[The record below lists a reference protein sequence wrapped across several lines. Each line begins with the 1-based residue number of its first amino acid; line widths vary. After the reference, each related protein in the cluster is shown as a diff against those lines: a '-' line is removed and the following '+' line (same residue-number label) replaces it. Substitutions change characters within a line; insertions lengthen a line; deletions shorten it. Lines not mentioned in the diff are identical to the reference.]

1 MADLVSVIRGK
12 MGGREYYIGKMTF
25 QELAAKV
32 QFYEELDKTPA
43 LDELL
48 QRQLSARSERMVEYL
63 LRQSE
68 RFYGAIIV
76 AAWGGRPAFVRV
88 KMEDHPLLDHDFEF
102 GLLKFDGKQE
112 YFALDGQHR
121 LKSIKRAIEQKPE
134 LRHEEVS
141 VIFVTHE
148 RTDEGNIKTRR
159 LFHTLNQYAR
169 PTTSGENIQ
178 LDEDNV
184 VSISTRMLLK
194 SDMTALKPD
203 NLELVRKNLT
213 KTQRHK
219 FTSLAALWDFNMAV
233 LEPMYGIKRGSD
245 YLRFRPAAND
255 IDHVYTSI
263 SALWYEMR
271 ARTEDFVHFENGT
284 SSAAE
289 IREPDGDPAKGNIL
303 FRPVGLRVYGIIIG
317 NALAEFKEIPV
328 NIGTE
333 LEPPIWGR
341 VLDRIRGLT
350 LTAGEVPWRGTIF
363 RNNRIETGGRGLA
376 VRLACY
382 MLNLGQPDIDKL
394 LSDYRGH
401 MDDENAELPDMIG

>member
-1 MADLVSVIRGK
+1 MADLVSVIRGR

-32 QFYEELDKTPA
+32 QFYEELDGTPA

-48 QRQLSARSERMVEYL
+48 QRQLSGRSGQMVEYL
-63 LRQSE
+63 LRQPE

-76 AAWGGRPAFVRV
+76 AAWGGRPEFVRV
-88 KMEDHPLLDHDFEF
+88 KMEDHPLLDDDFEF

-121 LKSIKRAIEQKPE
+121 LKSIKQAIEQDAS

-159 LFHTLNQYAR
+159 LFHTLNRYAH
-169 PTTSGENIQ
+169 PTTPGENIA

-184 VSISTRMLLK
+184 VSIATRMLLR

-203 NLELVRKNLT
+203 NLELVRKNVT
-213 KTQRHK
+213 RTQRHK

-233 LEPMYGIKRGSD
+233 LEPIYKFRKD
-245 YLRFRPAAND
+245 YLRFRPAASD
-255 IDHVYTSI
+255 IEHIYSAI
-263 SALWYEMR
+263 SGIWYEMR
-271 ARTEDFVHFENGT
+271 ERIDDFGRFESGALGG
-284 SSAAE
+284 SD
-289 IREPDGDPAKGNIL
+289 IREPEGAQEKGNII
-303 FRPVGLRVYGIIIG
+303 FRPIGLRIYGIIIA
-317 NALAEFKEIPV
+317 NALAEFDELPIEI
-328 NIGTE
+328 GSE
-333 LEPPIWGR
+333 LDLAIWKR
-341 VLDRIRGLT
+341 ALDRIGDLT
-350 LTAGEVPWRGTIF
+350 LVVGDVPWRGTVF
-363 RNNRIETGGRGLA
+363 RNNRIETGGRLLA

-382 MLNLGQPDIDKL
+382 MLCLGQPDEEKL

-401 MDDENAELPDMIG
+401 MDDEGAELPPRIV